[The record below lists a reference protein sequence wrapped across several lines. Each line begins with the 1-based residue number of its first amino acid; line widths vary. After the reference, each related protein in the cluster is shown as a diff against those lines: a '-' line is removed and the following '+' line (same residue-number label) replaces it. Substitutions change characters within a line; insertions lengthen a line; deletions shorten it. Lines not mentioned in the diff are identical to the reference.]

1 MAAGESEKS
10 RHPRGIVDRGRSAA
24 GQCRKILQR
33 LRFRLTVYRT
43 HNCNSLRKSD
53 IGKDATLAGWVH
65 VSRDHGGVIFVDLRD
80 REGITQ
86 VVFRPE
92 ENAQLAK
99 EAHSLRSEDVIQVVG
114 KVAARVPGT
123 ENSKLATGDIELTPS
138 ELKIL
143 NRAGD
148 LPFPIDAEI
157 HNEDLRLTYRYYDL
171 RRPELSRN
179 LRVRHRAAKATRD
192 FLDSQGYIE
201 IETPILSK
209 STPEGARDFLV
220 PSRLVPGK
228 FYALP
233 QAPQQYKQLLQVA
246 GVEKYFQIA
255 KCFRDEDLRADRQPE
270 FTQIDIEASF
280 VTPDDIFAITE
291 GMLAAIFKAARDIDI
306 KTPFDR
312 LAYREAVGRF
322 GSDKPDRR
330 FGVELV
336 DVSDDFRASG
346 FKVFRGALDAGGVV
360 KAINAKGFAGITTG
374 QIEELTETAKLF
386 GAKGL
391 AFIKVEN
398 REWKSPIVKFF
409 SDAEKAALQS
419 KLKIEEGD
427 LILFGA
433 DKWEIAC
440 EVLGRIRLR
449 TAEIQD
455 LHGKA
460 AKGQSGSDWD
470 FLWVTDFP
478 LMQWSAEEN
487 KWNAVHH
494 PFTRPKADDI
504 PLFDAKKFGEIRAE
518 AYDVVLNGVEIGGGS
533 MRIHEPE
540 LQEKMFEALGIR
552 SEDRQS
558 LFGHLLRALRLG
570 APPHGGIA
578 LGLDRLVML
587 VCGEDT
593 IRDVMAFPK
602 NNRGLDLMTQSP
614 SHVDPKQLRDL
625 GVTLRGEEKL
635 SARAPS
641 PPK

>member
-1 MAAGESEKS
+1 M
-10 RHPRGIVDRGRSAA
+10 
-24 GQCRKILQR
+24 
-33 LRFRLTVYRT
+33 YRT
-43 HNCNSLRKSD
+43 HHCNSLRKTD
-53 IGKDATLAGWVH
+53 IGQQVTLAGWVE
-65 VSRDHGGVIFVDLRD
+65 VSRDHGGVIFIDLRD
-80 REGITQ
+80 REGLTQ

-92 ENAQLAK
+92 ENASVAK
-99 EAHSLRSEDVIQVVG
+99 QAHGLRSEDVIQVTG

-123 ENSKLATGDIELTPS
+123 ENSKLATGDIEVVPA

-143 NRAGD
+143 NRADD
-148 LPFPIDAEI
+148 LPFPLDTEI
-157 HNEDLRLTYRYYDL
+157 SNEDLRLTYRYFDL
-171 RRPELSRN
+171 RRPRLARN
-179 LRVRHRAAKATRD
+179 LRIRHRVAKATRD
-192 FLDSQGYIE
+192 YLDSQSFLE

-220 PSRLVPGK
+220 PSRLTPGK

-233 QAPQQYKQLLQVA
+233 QAPQQYKQLLMVA

-280 VTPDDIFAITE
+280 VEPNDIFALTE
-291 GMLAAIFKAARDIDI
+291 GMLAAIFKAARNIEI
-306 KTPFDR
+306 KTPFER
-312 LAYREAVGRF
+312 LTYRDAISRY

-330 FGVELV
+330 FEMQLV
-336 DVSDDFRASG
+336 DFGDDFRASK

-360 KAINAKGFAGITTG
+360 KAINAKGFAGLTIG
-374 QIEELTETAKLF
+374 QSDELAEIAKNF

-398 REWKSPIVKFF
+398 GEWKSPIVKFF
-409 SDAEKAALQS
+409 SEAEKAALQS

-449 TAEIQD
+449 IAEIQG
-455 LHGKA
+455 LNRSSV
-460 AKGQSGSDWD
+460 KGQSGSDLD

-478 LMQWSAEEN
+478 LLQWSAAEN

-494 PFTRPKADDI
+494 PFTRPKTEDM
-504 PLFDAKKFGEIRAE
+504 PLLEAKKFGEIRAE

-533 MRIHEPE
+533 MRIHEPD
-540 LQEKMFEALGIR
+540 LQEKMFEALGV
-552 SEDRQS
+552 SAEDRQS
-558 LFGHLLRALRLG
+558 MFGHLLRAFKLG

-587 VCGEDT
+587 ICGEES

-602 NNRGLDLMTQSP
+602 NNRGMDLMSQAP
-614 SHVDPKQLRDL
+614 AAVDPKQLRELSIKPADDA
-625 GVTLRGEEKL
+625 RGQ
-635 SARAPS
+635 SGIGS
-641 PPK
+641 PPKK

>member
-1 MAAGESEKS
+1 M
-10 RHPRGIVDRGRSAA
+10 
-24 GQCRKILQR
+24 
-33 LRFRLTVYRT
+33 YRT
-43 HNCNSLRKSD
+43 DDCNSLRKID
-53 IGKDATLAGWVH
+53 IGKQVTLAGWVH
-65 VSRDHGGVIFVDLRD
+65 VTRDHGGVIFVDLRD
-80 REGITQ
+80 REGLTQ

-92 ENAQLAK
+92 ENAELAK
-99 EAHSLRSEDVIQVVG
+99 EAHSLRSEDVIEVSG
-114 KVAARVPGT
+114 RVAARVPGT
-123 ENSKLATGDIELTPS
+123 ENPNLATGEIEIIPGRLR
-138 ELKIL
+138 IL
-143 NRAGD
+143 NRAD
-148 LPFPIDAEI
+148 TLPFPIDAEP
-157 HNEDLRLTYRYYDL
+157 HNEDLRMTHRYFDL
-171 RRPELSRN
+171 RRPRLSHN
-179 LRVRHRAAKATRD
+179 LRLRHRVAKATRD
-192 FLDSQGYIE
+192 YLDSQGYIE
-201 IETPILSK
+201 VETPILSK

-220 PSRLVPGK
+220 PSRLTPGK

-233 QAPQQYKQLLQVA
+233 QAPQQYKQLLMVA

-280 VTPDDIFAITE
+280 VTPDDIFAVTE
-291 GMLAAIFKAARDIDI
+291 GMLAAIFKAARNIEI

-312 LAYREAVGRF
+312 LTYREAVGRF

-330 FGVELV
+330 FGMDLV
-336 DVSDDFRASG
+336 DLSDDFRSSS
-346 FKVFRGALDAGGVV
+346 FKVFRGAIDAGGVV
-360 KAINAKGFAGITTG
+360 KAINAKGFAGITIG
-374 QIEELTETAKLF
+374 QADELTEIAKLY

-391 AFIKVEN
+391 AFIKIEN
-398 REWKSPIVKFF
+398 GEWKSPIVKFF
-409 SDAEKAALQS
+409 SDAEKAALRS
-419 KLKIEEGD
+419 KLNIEEGD
-427 LILFGA
+427 CVFFGA

-449 TAEIQD
+449 VAEIQD

-494 PFTRPKADDI
+494 PFTRPKTEDM
-504 PLFDAKKFGEIRAE
+504 PLFEAKKFSEIRAE

-540 LQEKMFEALGIR
+540 LQEKMFEALGV
-552 SEDRQS
+552 SAEDRQS

-587 VCGEDT
+587 VCSEDT

-614 SHVDPKQLRDL
+614 AEVDPKQLRELSIKLAEKKGRQDKQDL
-625 GVTLRGEEKL
+625 
-635 SARAPS
+635 
-641 PPK
+641 